1 MAIEGPLRELGIH
14 DVFQLL
20 DLSRKTGAL
29 RVTSELRDDEGYV
42 LFEGG
47 KVIHASVKSNP
58 TSIERIL
65 RQAGKLRDSDMAA
78 ALAVPAPA
86 GLGLGDR
93 LVQSGVVTQKEMERH
108 LHQAIESVVFELM
121 SWREGFFSF
130 EERSVSEVPIDAKI
144 RISTES
150 LLMEGARRIDEWSRI
165 ADKVPSL
172 SSIPELAPFEDDRAS
187 VLDLLPHEWEVL
199 MMIDGTRDL
208 RGIAGSLGRSE
219 FEIAKIAYGLVTTG
233 VVGLRPAD
241 RPSIPNLMAIR
252 GTDSAIEQ
260 AWACI
265 AAHKPE
271 EALTAARAALSM
283 DATSIEAHRAAARA
297 FMLLKRFPDAV
308 EVLRRAVQADP
319 LTPAVHLDLGFAAV
333 RVGDFGNARASW
345 EHFLRLAPASPEAG
359 RVGAALET
367 LTRMMHLVEAH
378 ADV

>member
-29 RVTSELRDDEGYV
+29 RVTSDLRDDEGHV

-47 KVIHASVKSNP
+47 KVIYASVRSNP

-65 RQAGKLRDSDMAA
+65 RAAGKITAADLTSAAAIPVQAGE
-78 ALAVPAPA
+78 
-86 GLGLGDR
+86 GLGDR
-93 LVQSGVVTQKEMERH
+93 LVLAGVLTQRELERH
-108 LHQAIESVVFELM
+108 LRQAIESVVFELM

-130 EERSVSEVPIDAKI
+130 EDRPVSDVPIDARI

-165 ADKVPSL
+165 ADKIASLGVVPL
-172 SSIPELAPFEDDRAS
+172 LAPVEDDRAS

-199 MMIDGTRDL
+199 MMIDGAQDL
-208 RGIAGSLGRSE
+208 RGIAGLLGRSE
-219 FEIAKIAYGLVTTG
+219 FEIAKIAYGLVSTG
-233 VVGLRPAD
+233 VVVLRPQDAAAPNAHGAD
-241 RPSIPNLMAIR
+241 GAAPSLDEARIRLAAGRP
-252 GTDSAIEQ
+252 D
-260 AWACI
+260 
-265 AAHKPE
+265 
-271 EALTAARAALSM
+271 EALAAARSALASDPTSAEGHRLAARALAKLSRH
-283 DATSIEAHRAAARA
+283 T
-297 FMLLKRFPDAV
+297 DAV
-308 EVLRRAVQADP
+308 EQLRRAVRADP

-345 EHFLRLAPASPEAG
+345 EHFLRLAPAAPEVD
-359 RVGAALET
+359 RVRAALET
-367 LTRMMHLVEAH
+367 LTRMMHLMEAH